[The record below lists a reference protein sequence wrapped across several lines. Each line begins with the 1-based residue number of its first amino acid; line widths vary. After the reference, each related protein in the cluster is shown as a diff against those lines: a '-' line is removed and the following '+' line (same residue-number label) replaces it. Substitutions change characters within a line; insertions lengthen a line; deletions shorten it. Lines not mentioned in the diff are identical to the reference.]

1 MKNGSPPLKRFY
13 PEVTYVN
20 ATHILL
26 AKSNL
31 MTLANVTGLEGQ
43 LPHVSERRP
52 EMLVNRVKVFLG
64 FQLQKTLSF
73 N

>member
-1 MKNGSPPLKRFY
+1 M
-13 PEVTYVN
+13 TYVN
-20 ATHILL
+20 AIHILL
-26 AKSNL
+26 AKSDL

-52 EMLVNRVKVFLG
+52 EMLLNSIKVFLR